1 LRLDTDLYSSTYAE
15 MTHLYPLISPGGIL
29 IIDDYG
35 WLLGAQIATDQYIA
49 EQKLPPFLT
58 RINESVRLAVKPA
71 GRPGRNRMTDA
82 RRVRASVTV
91 RRRRQAQGRFAR
103 IA

>member
-1 LRLDTDLYSSTYAE
+1 

-58 RINESVRLAVKPA
+58 RINESVR
-71 GRPGRNRMTDA
+71 
-82 RRVRASVTV
+82 
-91 RRRRQAQGRFAR
+91 
-103 IA
+103 